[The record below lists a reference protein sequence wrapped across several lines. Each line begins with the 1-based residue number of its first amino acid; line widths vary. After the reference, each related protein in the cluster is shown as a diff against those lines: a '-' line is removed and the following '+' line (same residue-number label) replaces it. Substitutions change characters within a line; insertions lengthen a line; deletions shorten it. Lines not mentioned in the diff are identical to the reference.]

1 MNLQREQFKILKK
14 QNGIYNLE
22 FTLKNDKLLIHKIIN
37 FELIK
42 LIYELNNDIYETI
55 DFQYI
60 NENEIIILTVMKNLF
75 QDLGLPQRYS
85 YLNITK
91 EIINDNTTFNA
102 TVILDKPN
110 KINISENIIQMPFKH
125 IKIETNIIDIH
136 TAFFNIE
143 IFLNNE
149 NIPQFIE
156 TVVINLW
163 KKIFNRLKQ
172 FIENMNI

>member
-1 MNLQREQFKILKK
+1 MNLQREHFKILKK

-37 FELIK
+37 FDLIK

-55 DFQYI
+55 NFQYI

-85 YLNITK
+85 YLKITK

-125 IKIETNIIDIH
+125 IKIETNIIDNH